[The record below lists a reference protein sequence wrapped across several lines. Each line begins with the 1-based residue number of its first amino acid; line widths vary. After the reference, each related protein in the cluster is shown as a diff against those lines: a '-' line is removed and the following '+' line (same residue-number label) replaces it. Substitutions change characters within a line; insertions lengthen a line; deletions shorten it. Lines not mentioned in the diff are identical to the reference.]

1 MASPRCDFSLRSNCN
16 ATILPRTLLR
26 GKAGHFFVAIHR
38 AERASSVPHVGPIP
52 GTAPNWGHS
61 SEREKLHA
69 KGCRFGSVGQDGT
82 ASGDALPKT
91 GDPAPILLLRNRR
104 GRLAASTNR
113 RRPLGV
119 GDEDSDPSGG
129 GVTRNEGRWVVGPR
143 GSRVAPRSS
152 LRPAGPSG
160 RGREAQRPAPADG
173 SRSRC
178 SGWNIVPGA
187 PASHRP
193 RCVIL
198 KTGAAAAVAVGTLF
212 PVFRYR
218 TARGVL
224 F

>member
-1 MASPRCDFSLRSNCN
+1 MAAATCDFSPTGHLVVYS
-16 ATILPRTLLR
+16 TTDLTPRCSGCFLV
-26 GKAGHFFVAIHR
+26 GIDR
-38 AERASSVPHVGPIP
+38 AEQASPVPPVGPIP

-91 GDPAPILLLRNRR
+91 GDPAPILLLRNGR

-129 GVTRNEGRWVVGPR
+129 GVTRNEGSVGCRTTRLPGGTSIEPTAGRAIGPR
-143 GSRVAPRSS
+143 PK
-152 LRPAGPSG
+152 
-160 RGREAQRPAPADG
+160 AQRPGPQ
-173 SRSRC
+173 
-178 SGWNIVPGA
+178 
-187 PASHRP
+187 
-193 RCVIL
+193 
-198 KTGAAAAVAVGTLF
+198 TGAAAAVAVGTFF
-212 PVFRYR
+212 PVLRHR

-224 F
+224 Y

>member
-1 MASPRCDFSLRSNCN
+1 MAAATCDFSPTSHLIIYS
-16 ATILPRTLLR
+16 TTDLTPRCSGCFLV
-26 GKAGHFFVAIHR
+26 GIDR
-38 AERASSVPHVGPIP
+38 AEQASPVPPVGPIP

-69 KGCRFGSVGQDGT
+69 KGCRFGSVGQDGK

-173 SRSRC
+173 SRRRC
-178 SGWNIVPGA
+178 SGWNIFPGA

-198 KTGAAAAVAVGTLF
+198 KTGAAAAVAVGTFF
-212 PVFRYR
+212 PVLRHR